1 MSYLITPNFHHN
13 ISKTL
18 FFNAQI
24 QPVPS
29 TSPRG
34 CVASSSSSPSGS
46 KSPRSLKCGRAV
58 DVACVDF
65 LDDGEGVGSALLD
78 GVVRS
83 VRSVMSSM
91 SGRSERSERSERSV
105 ASAEVTSRARFM
117 RSRRVSLR
125 RPIRFKY
132 SGEKGRSESVG
143 LAWGAATW
151 AGAMG
156 SFCCGVDASA
166 SDGSAC
172 CVKSAGAPMG
182 WDARSDSGPCGV
194 PSAKT
199 TE

>member
-24 QPVPS
+24 QPEPN

-34 CVASSSSSPSGS
+34 CVASLSSSPNGS

-58 DVACVDF
+58 DVACVGF
-65 LDDGEGVGSALLD
+65 LDDGEGVGSAFLD

-91 SGRSERSERSERSV
+91 SGRSSRSERSV
-105 ASAEVTSRARFM
+105 ASSEVTSRARFM
-117 RSRRVSLR
+117 RSRRVSLH
-125 RPIRFKY
+125 RPIRFRY

-143 LAWGAATW
+143 LAWGAASWT
-151 AGAMG
+151 GAMG
-156 SFCCGVDASA
+156 SFCRGVDASA
-166 SDGSAC
+166 SDEPAC

>member
-1 MSYLITPNFHHN
+1 
-13 ISKTL
+13 
-18 FFNAQI
+18 
-24 QPVPS
+24 
-29 TSPRG
+29 
-34 CVASSSSSPSGS
+34 
-46 KSPRSLKCGRAV
+46 
-58 DVACVDF
+58 VACVDF

-91 SGRSERSERSERSV
+91 SGRSERSERSV
-105 ASAEVTSRARFM
+105 ASSEVTSRTRFM

-125 RPIRFKY
+125 PPIRFRY
-132 SGEKGRSESVG
+132 AGEKGRSESVG
-143 LAWGAATW
+143 LAWGAASW

-156 SFCCGVDASA
+156 SFWWGIDASA
-166 SDGSAC
+166 SDESAR